1 MITKKEYILLNILK
15 EEFRYCFLTKDK
27 DGSLMLFSEKPE
39 KFYFTGR
46 WTAPDESIRGHLDFF
61 VYEYFGENMFQCIK
75 WEDENVK
82 RVKDYIKEYEQWQ
95 NKIEKK

>member
-1 MITKKEYILLNILK
+1 MITKIEYNFLKILK

-61 VYEYFGENMFQCIK
+61 VYEYFEENMFQCIK
-75 WEDENVK
+75 WSDEEPK
-82 RVKDYIKEYEQWQ
+82 RVIDYIKQYE
-95 NKIEKK
+95 NYKRSSE